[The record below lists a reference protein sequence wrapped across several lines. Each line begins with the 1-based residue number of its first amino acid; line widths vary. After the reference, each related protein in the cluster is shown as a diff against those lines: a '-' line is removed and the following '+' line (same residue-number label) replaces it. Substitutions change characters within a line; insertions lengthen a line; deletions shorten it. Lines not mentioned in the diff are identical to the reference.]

1 MHRARDKNDNVPVH
15 TAAAG
20 NVIETHDHVGDFKE

>member
-15 TAAAG
+15 TAAR
-20 NVIETHDHVGDFKE
+20 NVIEMRDQAGDFEEE